1 MKNIEYNHL
10 KIEKAIQKEW
20 AKNTIYKTE
29 QKSKK
34 KPFYVLDMFP
44 YPSGAGLHVG
54 HPRGYIGSDVY
65 ARFKRMQ
72 GFNVLH
78 PMGFD
83 AFGLPAEQ
91 YAVQTGKHPSIITKA
106 AIKRY
111 KSQLEQIGFSY
122 DWSREVQTIDPEYY
136 KWTQVIFLKIYNSFF
151 DIKKQKARHIEEL
164 VAIFEKE
171 GNRKI
176 NEYTAHSDVEVFSKI
191 DWKNFSPKEKQD
203 VLMKYRIAYE
213 GYAEVNWC
221 AELGTVLANDEVLE
235 KDGKLVSERGDFP
248 VEKKSMRQ
256 WFMRISAY
264 GDRLISGLDL
274 VDFEQSTKETQ
285 KNWIGKSVGSEIE
298 FKTTINRTIKVFT
311 TRADTL
317 FGVTYVVL
325 SPEHKNIGE
334 FLVQSKNMAEVSKYV
349 REAKE
354 KMKGAETEGKEK
366 TGVCLEGVFAINPVN
381 GEQVSVWVGDYVL
394 ASYGTGAVMAVPA
407 HDERDFE
414 FAKKYNLPIKKVIEP
429 LVVDIEGDSAI
440 AQDLP
445 FIKRDNICV
454 VLRNPKNDT
463 YLVTNW
469 KNHNMHGLVTGGID
483 KGEDIVE
490 CAKREI
496 LEETGYKNIIFTFN
510 PNFAVQT
517 KFFHRVKKEN
527 RWARYQI
534 LFFDLLDEQREE
546 VCQSELDIHELLWK
560 NKNELKTYFSVAE
573 GIYSSHL
580 ILDKNY
586 IFTDYGILVDCG
598 EFTGFTSEKAKKEI
612 TEFVGGKLVTKY
624 KMRDAIFARQ
634 RYWGEPIPLQYID
647 APLKV
652 FFLKRS
658 LKKDW
663 ENSFKKYAIE
673 IISKEGWDISVYV
686 EKKDIKHFIP
696 IAQKY
701 LENGP
706 FYFDISGSLQYICY
720 KDKIFDLSKKGE
732 NEKAKIYGRKLNINE
747 EQLDWQEGIKIEKL
761 IKEVKEKDLP
771 LKLPNVKSYKPTGT
785 GESPL
790 AGVASWVNAG
800 YETNTMPGW
809 AGSSWYFLRYMDP
822 KNKKALVGDDAI
834 NYYKNVDM
842 YVGGTEHNTGH
853 LLYARF
859 WHKVL
864 FDLGI
869 TKTQEPFKALRHQGM
884 IGGADGRKMS
894 KRWGNVINPDD
905 VVKTYGADTLRIF
918 EMFLGPFD
926 AHLPWSEDGIIGS
939 RRFVERVWRV
949 SHRVGDFKASP
960 TDHVYSE
967 FEKILHKTI
976 KKVTDDI
983 EAFAF
988 NTAISSL
995 MICLNSME
1003 KQEVLLKDDFKKF
1016 LQILAPFAPHM
1027 TDELW
1032 HVFGEK
1038 TSVHLS
1044 PWPTYNP
1051 KFLIESKVT
1060 IGIQV
1065 NGKVRGEVTVE
1076 KDMKKAG
1083 IQALV
1088 LLDENV
1094 QKYVTGPIKKFIYI
1108 PGKIIS
1114 IVV

>member
-1 MKNIEYNHL
+1 MVFTAICQPITRILYFAILILYMAKKTTKEYDHL
-10 KIEKAIQKEW
+10 SLEKKVQKEW
-20 AKNTIYKTE
+20 DAKKIYKTE
-29 QKSKK
+29 STSKK
-34 KPFYVLDMFP
+34 KPYYVLDMFP

-54 HPRGYIGSDVY
+54 HPRGYIGSDVF
-65 ARFKRMQ
+65 ARFKRMN

-83 AFGLPAEQ
+83 SFGLPAEQ
-91 YAVQTGKHPSIITKA
+91 YAIKTGKHPGPFTDTLVKQ
-106 AIKRY
+106 Y
-111 KSQLEQIGFSY
+111 KKQLDMIGFSY
-122 DWSREVQTIDPEYY
+122 DWSRMITTHSPEYY
-136 KWTQVIFLKIYNSFF
+136 KFTQEIFLKIYNSFF
-151 DIKKQKARHIEEL
+151 DTKKQRARHVDEL
-164 VAIFEKE
+164 IKIFEKE
-171 GNRKI
+171 GNSKV
-176 NEYTAHSDVEVFSKI
+176 NDYTTHGEVEVFSKS
-191 DWKNFSPKEKQD
+191 DWKNYSLIEKQD
-203 VLMKYRIAYE
+203 ILMKYRLAYE
-213 GYAEVNWC
+213 GFAEVNWC
-221 AELGTVLANDEVLE
+221 EELGTVLANDEIIDTP
-235 KDGKLVSERGDFP
+235 KGSVSERGEYT
-248 VEKKSMRQ
+248 VTKKNMRQ
-256 WFMRISAY
+256 WFMRITAY
-264 GDRLISGLDL
+264 ADRLLEGLDL
-274 VDFEQSTKETQ
+274 VDFENSTKEIQ
-285 KNWIGKSVGSEIE
+285 KNWIGKETDEKG
-298 FKTTINRTIKVFT
+298 KTT
-311 TRADTL
+311 
-317 FGVTYVVL
+317 
-325 SPEHKNIGE
+325 
-334 FLVQSKNMAEVSKYV
+334 
-349 REAKE
+349 
-354 KMKGAETEGKEK
+354 
-366 TGVCLEGVFAINPVN
+366 
-381 GEQVSVWVGDYVL
+381 
-394 ASYGTGAVMAVPA
+394 
-407 HDERDFE
+407 
-414 FAKKYNLPIKKVIEP
+414 YN
-429 LVVDIEGDSAI
+429 
-440 AQDLP
+440 
-445 FIKRDNICV
+445 
-454 VLRNPKNDT
+454 
-463 YLVTNW
+463 
-469 KNHNMHGLVTGGID
+469 
-483 KGEDIVE
+483 
-490 CAKREI
+490 
-496 LEETGYKNIIFTFN
+496 
-510 PNFAVQT
+510 
-517 KFFHRVKKEN
+517 
-527 RWARYQI
+527 
-534 LFFDLLDEQREE
+534 
-546 VCQSELDIHELLWK
+546 
-560 NKNELKTYFSVAE
+560 
-573 GIYSSHL
+573 
-580 ILDKNY
+580 
-586 IFTDYGILVDCG
+586 
-598 EFTGFTSEKAKKEI
+598 
-612 TEFVGGKLVTKY
+612 
-624 KMRDAIFARQ
+624 MRDAIFARQ
-634 RYWGEPIPLQYID
+634 RYWGEPIPLI
-647 APLKV
+647 
-652 FFLKRS
+652 
-658 LKKDW
+658 
-663 ENSFKKYAIE
+663 
-673 IISKEGWDISVYV
+673 
-686 EKKDIKHFIP
+686 H
-696 IAQKY
+696 
-701 LENGP
+701 
-706 FYFDISGSLQYICY
+706 
-720 KDKIFDLSKKGE
+720 DKNTG
-732 NEKAKIYGRKLNINE
+732 
-747 EQLDWQEGIKIEKL
+747 L
-761 IKEVKEKDLP
+761 IKEVPLSKLP
-771 LKLPNVKSYKPTGT
+771 LKLPNVKSYTPSGT

-790 AGVASWVNAG
+790 ASVKAWRDAG

-809 AGSSWYFLRYMDP
+809 AASSWYFLRYLDP
-822 KNKKALVGDDAI
+822 KNKKKLVDEKVLSYWSVDSSLKT
-834 NYYKNVDM
+834 KNLKLKTGLVDM
-842 YVGGTEHNTGH
+842 YIGGTEHNTGH

-864 FDLGI
+864 FDLGV